1 MAPLAG
7 VYAEPMVRRPSPSLF
22 WSVCLINGGVF
33 VAGTL
38 VLALSPATVSSRV
51 LLEEAIVLV
60 VGLAVIVV
68 VNALLLRS
76 LLHPLDRVRDTMA
89 RIDLR
94 QPGLR
99 LDGDEGG
106 PAGPLV
112 HGFNAMIER
121 LESERRVST
130 SKVLGAQEAER
141 QRIAQELHDEIGQSL
156 TAVLLGLKGPIDAS
170 EPEVARQLEGI
181 RETARVALEE
191 VRRISQR
198 LRPGVLEDLG
208 LRGALTGLTSEFETT
223 TGTLVERAFGQGLP
237 ALAPETELVLYRAAQ
252 EALTNIAR
260 HADARHVSLSLSR
273 RGEFVVL
280 RVADDGVGAGR
291 GAVTG
296 ASGSGTGIAG
306 MRERA
311 RLVGGTARVGALGRG
326 GRGPG
331 TEVVLEVPID
341 TPVDAARRRGRGAGA
356 R

>member
-1 MAPLAG
+1 MGRAMG
-7 VYAEPMVRRPSPSLF
+7 RRASPSLF
-22 WSVCLINGGVF
+22 WRVCLINGGVF
-33 VAGTL
+33 VVGTL
-38 VLALSPATVSSRV
+38 ALALSPATVSSRV
-51 LLEEAIVLV
+51 LLEEAVVLV

-99 LDGDEGG
+99 LEGDEDG

-112 HGFNAMIER
+112 HGFNAMIDR

-130 SKVLGAQEAER
+130 AEVLGAQEAER

-156 TAVLLGLKGPIDAS
+156 TAVLLGLKGAIDAS

-181 RETARVALEE
+181 RETARVTLEE

-223 TGTLVERAFGQGLP
+223 TGIPVERAFGQGLP
-237 ALAPETELVLYRAAQ
+237 ALAPETELVLYRTAQ

-260 HADARHVSLSLSR
+260 HADARQASLSLSR
-273 RGEFVVL
+273 RGGSVVL
-280 RVADDGVGAGR
+280 RVSDDGVGVGQGAAAGS
-291 GAVTG
+291 
-296 ASGSGTGIAG
+296 SGSGTGIAG

-311 RLVGGTARVGALGRG
+311 RLVGGTVRVGALGRG
-326 GRGPG
+326 GRGRG
-331 TEVVLEVPID
+331 TEVVVEVPID
-341 TPVDAARRRGRGAGA
+341 AP
-356 R
+356 